1 MFTSS
6 NICNHT
12 PPSTSPSPWQLLAG
26 IKSERTGTNEMRCR
40 NGRLLQVLR
49 ETKKKVI
56 FFFLPFFSPS
66 LFTAGKKIKKGM
78 KKMKMKKKRRRPLN
92 EEGEQRS
99 RSSNLEEQR
108 DKDRNLTREPV
119 CSRKDE
125 TSLGSGAAL

>member
-26 IKSERTGTNEMRCR
+26 IKSERTGTNEMWCR

-49 ETKKKVI
+49 VTKKKSNLFLSA
-56 FFFLPFFSPS
+56 FFFS
-66 LFTAGKKIKKGM
+66 LSFYRREEDQEGDEEDEDE
-78 KKMKMKKKRRRPLN
+78 KKRKKRRPLN

-119 CSRKDE
+119 
-125 TSLGSGAAL
+125 